1 MKSKE
6 KKNFIW
12 NFIGSLIFGF
22 TSLFFMMIT
31 THINGLDS
39 AGIFTYC
46 FATACILYTVAA
58 YSGKT
63 FQITDVTEK
72 YSDTDYIYNR
82 ICTFVI
88 AIIISLV
95 FVGVTGCSKEKAICL
110 ILLTIY
116 RGLDAFIEA
125 FHAITQK
132 NGNLYKVGVSLFFR
146 ALAATGTFLLLN
158 YYTHNLIIACFG
170 IILISLGFLIFYDIP
185 SAKLGLIKTKFN
197 KSKNIQ
203 LLKDG
208 AYTFLFSFLTVY
220 LLNAPRYALEMLGQN
235 SLQAIYGI
243 IIMPAS
249 FLSLVAGYIIQPF
262 LVKISKFVKEKN
274 YTNLKR
280 LLFHISLF
288 VGICGVFCMIGVFF
302 LGEPILE
309 LLYGIDLEKQNW
321 NLVIIILASI
331 FYALS
336 TLFSAVLIAMRKTLS
351 QLITLITDA
360 LLAIIVCYLLIP
372 KQALFGASIAYLF
385 IMVFQFLVYKF
396 LIEKNTQNTK
406 KQITLRLAGGLG
418 NQMFEYCALRSFML
432 DHNLMGNI
440 SLKGI
445 TNKTHNIY
453 SLNHFYINKEV
464 EIKKTETIKSKINHL
479 IYGFYCVFLVH
490 KKNGFQM
497 MKKIQPILN
506 YFGFYC
512 VPDGY
517 MDLQESTSKNQVM
530 VGYYQSLKYFDK
542 YKEIL
547 KEELTVKEKVSPKNK
562 KILENIEKNNSVCI
576 HIRRGDY
583 VGSNHQVCTVEYYL
597 KAIQEI
603 KKHVNNPKF
612 FVFSDDISWVK
623 QNINFKENVTYIDGN
638 NPNYEELRLMYSCK
652 HFIISN
658 SSFSWWAQYL
668 TKNKKRITIAPSKW
682 FQNPNQKVDIYEDD
696 WIIIDV

>member
-31 THINGLDS
+31 THINGIDS

-63 FQITDVTEK
+63 FQITDITEK

-88 AIIISLV
+88 AIIISFV

-132 NGNLYKVGVSLFFR
+132 NGNLYKVGISLFCR
-146 ALAATGTFLLLN
+146 AIIATGTFFLLN

-185 SAKLGLIKTKFN
+185 SAKLGLKKTKFD

-208 AYTFLFSFLTVY
+208 VYTFLFSFLTVY
-220 LLNAPRYALEMLGQN
+220 LLNAPRYALEMLGQD

-262 LVKISKFVKEKN
+262 LVKISKFVKEKD

-288 VGICGVFCMIGVFF
+288 VGICGAFCMIGVFF

-385 IMVFQFLVYKF
+385 IMAFQFLVYRF

-432 DHNLMGNI
+432 EHNLKGNI

-445 TNKTHNIY
+445 TNKTHNVY

-464 EIKKTETIKSKINHL
+464 EIKETETIKSKINHL
-479 IYGFYCVFLVH
+479 IYGFYCVFLVR
-490 KKNGFQM
+490 KKNGFQI
-497 MKKIQPILN
+497 MKKVQPILN

-517 MDLQESTSKNQVM
+517 MDLQGSTSKNQVM

-547 KEELTVKEKVSPKNK
+547 KEELTVKEKILPRNK

-583 VGSNHQVCTVEYYL
+583 VGSNHQVCTIEYYL

-623 QNINFKENVTYIDGN
+623 ENINFKEDVTYIEGN

-696 WIIIDV
+696 WIIINV